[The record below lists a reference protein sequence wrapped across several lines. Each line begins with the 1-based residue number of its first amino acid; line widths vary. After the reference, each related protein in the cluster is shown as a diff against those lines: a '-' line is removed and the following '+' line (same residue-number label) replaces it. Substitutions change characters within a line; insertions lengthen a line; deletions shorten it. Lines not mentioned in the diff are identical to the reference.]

1 MALRAFEKTD
11 YELLVRWIDSEEL
24 NYQWGG
30 PNFNFPLDC
39 KQLDEHCAKS
49 EVIPFVFT
57 HEGSS
62 AGYVELFRLSDSR
75 FRICRVFVSNEFRG
89 QGIAKLMLKQLI
101 ELAQIEHN
109 AQVLSL
115 AVFER
120 NTVAKNCYESLGF
133 HVTSR
138 QSGTRSFGGEPWDL
152 LLMEKQL
159 LD

>member
-11 YELLVRWIDSEEL
+11 YDLLIRWIDSEEL

-30 PNFNFPLDC
+30 PNFDFPLDSN
-39 KQLDEHCAKS
+39 QLDKHCAKP
-49 EVIPFVFT
+49 EVISFVFV

-62 AGYVELFRLSDSR
+62 AGYVELFRLSESKLR
-75 FRICRVFVSNEFRG
+75 VCRVFISNEFRG
-89 QGIAKLMLKQLI
+89 QGIAKRMLEQLI

-133 HVTSR
+133 QVTSH
-138 QSGTRSFGGEPWDL
+138 QSGTRSFDGEAWDL
-152 LLMEKQL
+152 LLMEKRL
-159 LD
+159 